1 MRSYTASRGD
11 ALIQTTFDITI
22 IGAGVVGLAIAEE
35 LSGQYGNVLLL
46 EKNSGYGMETS
57 SRNSEVI
64 HAGIY
69 YPAGFLKAE
78 MCREGNRLLY
88 EICKERDIP
97 HRKTGK
103 LIVASDDTETPELSK
118 IRQRAEMN
126 GIDDLSFLSRKQLR
140 TMEPEV
146 RAHEALFSPSTG
158 IIDTHAL
165 MKSFFIKAQSD
176 GATIVF
182 HSDVTGIQPCN
193 GLYEIEVNQGEY
205 RFGTR
210 SMINCAGLYADR
222 VASVAGI
229 DIDERRYRLSYC
241 KGSYFSASPSPKL
254 SHLVYPVPQEEQVG
268 FGIHATL
275 DLAGR
280 VRFGPDTEYLVD
292 LEYTVTEEKGDAFW
306 QSVQRYLPCVHK
318 QHLHPDTSGIR
329 PKLQGPGDPYRD
341 FVITEEGTAG
351 YPGLINLIGIESPGL
366 TSCIPIARYV
376 SRLVGSYLN

>member
-1 MRSYTASRGD
+1 M
-11 ALIQTTFDITI
+11 IQTTFDITI

-46 EKNSGYGMETS
+46 EKNPSYGMETS
-57 SRNSEVI
+57 SRHSEVI

-78 MCREGNRLLY
+78 LCREGNRLLY
-88 EICKERDIP
+88 EICEQRDIP

-103 LIVASDDTETPELSK
+103 LIVAADDTEVAELSK
-118 IRQRAEMN
+118 IRDRAEMN
-126 GIDDLSFLSRKQLR
+126 GIDDLSFVSQKQLLA
-140 TMEPEV
+140 MEPEV

-165 MKSFFIKAQSD
+165 MQSFFIKAQSD
-176 GATIVF
+176 GAMIVF
-182 HSDVTGIQPCN
+182 HSEVTEIHPSG
-193 GLYEIEVNQGEY
+193 GTYEIQVNQGEY
-205 RFGTR
+205 RFRTR
-210 SMINCAGLYADR
+210 VIINCAGLHADR
-222 VASVAGI
+222 VASSAGI
-229 DIDERRYRLSYC
+229 DIDKKDYRLKYC
-241 KGSYFSASPSPKL
+241 KGDYFSASPSPKL

-268 FGIHATL
+268 LGVHATL

-280 VRFGPDTEYLVD
+280 VRFGPDTEYVTE
-292 LEYTVTEEKGDAFW
+292 LEYTVDEEKGDAFW
-306 QSVQRYLPCVHK
+306 QSVRRYLPGVRR

-341 FVITEEGTAG
+341 FVITEESTAG

-376 SRLVGSYLN
+376 SRLVKSYLN

>member
-1 MRSYTASRGD
+1 M
-11 ALIQTTFDITI
+11 IQTTFDITI

-35 LSGQYGNVLLL
+35 LSGQYDNVLLL
-46 EKNSGYGMETS
+46 EKNPSYGMETS

-78 MCREGNRLLY
+78 FCREGNRLLY
-88 EICKERDIP
+88 EICEQRDIP

-103 LIVASDDTETPELSK
+103 LIVAADDTETAELSK
-118 IRQRAEMN
+118 IRRQAEMN
-126 GIDDLSFLSRKQLR
+126 GIDDLSFVSQKQLR
-140 TMEPEV
+140 AMEPEV

-165 MKSFFIKAQSD
+165 MQSFFIKAQSD

-182 HSDVTGIQPCN
+182 HSEVTGIQPGD
-193 GLYEIEVNQGEY
+193 GLYEIQVNRGEY
-205 RFGTR
+205 RFRTR
-210 SMINCAGLYADR
+210 VIINCAGLHADR
-222 VASVAGI
+222 IASQAGI
-229 DIDERRYRLSYC
+229 DIDERGYRLRYC
-241 KGSYFSASPSPKL
+241 KGTYFSASPAPAL

-268 FGIHATL
+268 LGVHATL

-280 VRFGPDTEYLVD
+280 VRFGPDTEYVAD
-292 LEYTVTEEKGDAFW
+292 LEYTVAEERRNAFW
-306 QSVQRYLPCVHK
+306 RSVRRYLPGVQK
-318 QHLHPDTSGIR
+318 QQLHPDTSGIR
-329 PKLQGPGDPYRD
+329 PKLQGPGEPYRD
-341 FVITEEGTAG
+341 FVITEEGKAG